1 MRLPVLLLSAPLY
14 LVTATPLDEKKRR
27 LFDFNAVAKG
37 IQAGVA
43 QEAPDLTKALG
54 TPGLEDTLAKNTQG
68 VVGSIGAALKSNE
81 AQKIAEAA
89 GVAQEAPDLTKAL
102 ETPGLEH
109 TLAKNTQ
116 DVVDKVG
123 AALKSN
129 EAQKIAEAFVAKEPD
144 LKEKLERGEPGLQK
158 EITKDGAD
166 VLSSVGIN
174 GQDARD
180 AASAVGK
187 ALANVSKCA
196 SKVEIAISQMQKCS
210 TARVCDCLAVF
221 KNSLAGCVEDA
232 EMALATS
239 ALPGLEAC
247 VGSVPGSTGTTRSHS
262 QTNKGSRSSCST
274 TLEIRSTSR
283 MTARPTVALALQG
296 DPYWRRA
303 GFS

>member
-68 VVGSIGAALKSNE
+68 VMDSVGAALKSNE
-81 AQKIAEAA
+81 AQKIAEA